1 MRTVQ
6 RPRHY
11 VSSRRLMLV
20 RPFLR
25 YSPSRRAYVLRVVGG
40 RLGPVLRIDRRPA
53 QASPFDGADR
63 RHAGVA

>member
-11 VSSRRLMLV
+11 VSARRLTLF

-25 YSPSRRAYVLRVVGG
+25 YSSSRRAFVLRVIGG
-40 RLGPVLRIDRRPA
+40 RVGPVLRVDRRPERGR
-53 QASPFDGADR
+53 PFDGVER
-63 RHAGVA
+63 RQARVA